1 LNSKSVEE
9 NIWKTVVKVEIG
21 TFWVVILTPTAGDGL
36 MVNYQIFI
44 TLSLFL
50 EPILDFG
57 HFLNNLNASKCNK
70 AQNYYYYY
78 MNKDLFL

>member
-1 LNSKSVEE
+1 
-9 NIWKTVVKVEIG
+9 
-21 TFWVVILTPTAGDGL
+21 